1 MSRLTSEEL
10 SDIVIE
16 SLALSVVLLDKFET
30 MDQNGLFTMRAKQSL
45 KATIPHIEA
54 YVNKL
59 IEPRHKDEEEHFKKG
74 ATVIQELTNR
84 IETSLSSENIL
95 DISTRKKW
103 LKEFIDATALF
114 PKQKE
119 ELYEAIRDSEIL
131 NY

>member
-1 MSRLTSEEL
+1 MSKLTSQEL
-10 SDIVIE
+10 SDVVIE

-45 KATIPHIEA
+45 KATIPHVEA
-54 YVNKL
+54 YVSKL
-59 IEPRHKDEEEHFKKG
+59 IVPKNKDEEEHFKRG

-103 LKEFIDATALF
+103 LKEFIDSTALF

-119 ELYEAIRDSEIL
+119 ELYEAIRDSGIL